1 MDLKTN
7 DPAPDFE
14 LDADDGSRVRLSDLR
29 GSKVILYFYPRA
41 DTPGCTIEAC
51 EFGELTPRIDERGA
65 VVLGVSPD
73 PVEDVR
79 KFREKFDLP
88 FRLLADADHE
98 VSEKYGVWK
107 EKTLF
112 GKKKM
117 GTERATFVID
127 EEGKLARVYRNVRA
141 EGHAAKVLEEI

>member
-127 EEGKLARVYRNVRA
+127 EEGKIARVYRNVRA